1 MEDSRIIEL
10 YWARSEEA
18 ITASSE
24 KYGGHCYAIAQ
35 RILCQSEDS
44 RECVNDTWL
53 RAWNSI
59 PPSRPDS
66 LKAFL
71 GTITRRLALD
81 RRRCDRAEKRGG
93 GEVTL
98 ALEELRDCVASP
110 ACVERGAEE
119 GELAELLDRFLA
131 SLSKEARII
140 FLQRYWYLCP
150 VKQIARHRGISESG
164 VKMSLLRSRKKLK
177 ALLDKELRHE

>member
-10 YWARSEEA
+10 YWQRSEDA
-18 ITASSE
+18 IAASNE
-24 KYGGHCYAIAQ
+24 KYGEHCYIIAQ

-59 PPSRPDS
+59 PPCRPDS

-71 GTITRRLALD
+71 GAITRRLALD
-81 RRRCDRAEKRGG
+81 RWRRDRAEKRGG
-93 GEVTL
+93 GEMPLV
-98 ALEELRDCVASP
+98 LEELKDCVASP
-110 ACVERGAEE
+110 ACVEREAEE
-119 GELAELLDRFLA
+119 GELAELLDRFLV

-140 FLQRYWYLCP
+140 FLQRYWYLCS

-164 VKMSLLRSRKKLK
+164 VKMSLLRSRRKLK
-177 ALLDKELRHE
+177 ALLDKELCDE

>member
-35 RILCQSEDS
+35 RILGQSEDS

-59 PPSRPDS
+59 PPCRPDS

-110 ACVERGAEE
+110 ACVEREAEE

-131 SLSKEARII
+131 SLNKEARII
-140 FLQRYWYLCP
+140 FLQRYWYLMP
-150 VKQIARHRGISESG
+150 IREISLQNSMSES
-164 VKMSLLRSRKKLK
+164 KITSMLHRIR
-177 ALLDKELRHE
+177 KELRSCLEQEEIAL